1 MSYCR
6 NCGAELVEGKR
17 FCPECGEPTGESPVR
32 AAAPTPSPEY
42 PAQKPKRKRKS
53 LFKRWWFWVLMVIVA
68 VSIWNRSGGRSD
80 KTSNRR
86 TEPVVTT
93 APRSPTRPTVKPTEN
108 PVTDEVEEK
117 ESEPEE
123 SAEPEA
129 TPEPTEEALSQ
140 SDIRLEFKEYMDS
153 YEEFMD
159 EYIEFMEKYEKA
171 DTGSAALML
180 VDYTRLMGRYTDFTE
195 KLDAMDESDYTKA
208 EWAYYLEVTNR
219 VNQKLLKA
227 LG

>member
-1 MSYCR
+1 MPFCR

-17 FCPECGEPTGESPVR
+17 FCLECGEPTGESPVR
-32 AAAPTPSPEY
+32 AAALTPSPEY

-53 LFKRWWFWVLMVIVA
+53 LFKRWWFWVLVVVVA
-68 VSIWNRSGGRSD
+68 VSLWNRSGGRAN
-80 KTSNRR
+80 KTSSRR

-93 APRSPTRPTVKPTEN
+93 ATRSTPRPTVKPTES

-123 SAEPEA
+123 SAESEA
-129 TPEPTEEALSQ
+129 TPEPTETPLPQNE
-140 SDIRLEFKEYMDS
+140 IRPEFKEYMDS

-171 DTGSAALML
+171 DAGSAALML
-180 VDYTRLMGRYTDFTE
+180 VDYARLMERYTDFTE
-195 KLDAMDESDYTKA
+195 KLDAMEESDYTKA